1 MKKTLLATAIAG
13 AAAFTAVGAQAAT
26 VYNQDGTK
34 LDIYGNVQLV
44 YAGVKDSD
52 GHSRDEI
59 ADNGS
64 TFGFAAEHVI
74 YNGLIGYAKIEID
87 DFKADEMKVAGRDA
101 GDTAYIGLK
110 GNFGDARIGSYDS
123 LLDDWIQDP
132 ISNNEYFDVSDSNTF
147 KGAPGEDADDASV
160 VAGDPEG
167 DKITYTSPVW
177 GGFQFALGT
186 QYKGDAESENLS
198 DGGEASA
205 FGGLKYTI
213 GGFSIAG
220 VYDDLGIYDIEDQSV
235 SFNTTSVDA
244 VTGEVTTTQQN
255 VTIDD
260 EDLGDQYGVTAQY
273 QWDSLRV
280 AVKYERFESDNDFLK
295 DADYYAIGARYGYG
309 NGMGDV
315 YGSYQYIDF
324 GGSGFSDFDSANDDE
339 NDDDNFNEVVGGVT
353 YNISDAMYTY
363 VEGAW
368 RDRDNDQ
375 GDGYAVGLTYLF

>member
-13 AAAFTAVGAQAAT
+13 AAAFTAVSAQAAT

-44 YAGVKDSD
+44 YAGVKDDD
-52 GHSRDEI
+52 GETRDEI

-110 GNFGDARIGSYDS
+110 GNFGDARVGSYDS

-147 KGAPGEDADDASV
+147 KGAPGDEAGDADV
-160 VAGDPEG
+160 IVGDPEG

-186 QYKGDAESENLS
+186 QYKGDGESENLTDS
-198 DGGEASA
+198 GEASI
-205 FGGLKYTI
+205 FGGLKYTY

-220 VYDDLGIYDIEDQSV
+220 VYDDLGIYDIEDQSFTYIATDV
-235 SFNTTSVDA
+235 DGDSVTNSVETVD
-244 VTGEVTTTQQN
+244 
-255 VTIDD
+255 IDS
-260 EDLGDQYGVTAQY
+260 DLGDQYGVTMQY

-280 AVKYERFESDNDFLK
+280 AVKYERFESDNDLLK
-295 DADYYAIGARYGYG
+295 DADYYAIGARYGYLD
-309 NGMGDV
+309 GMGDV

-339 NDDDNFNEVVGGVT
+339 NDDDNHNEFVAGVT

-363 VEGAW
+363 VEGAV

>member
-13 AAAFTAVGAQAAT
+13 AAAFTAVSAQAAT

-52 GHSRDEI
+52 GHSRDQI

-110 GNFGDARIGSYDS
+110 GNFGDARVGSYDS

-147 KGAPGEDADDASV
+147 KGAPGEDATDDSV

-167 DKITYTSPVW
+167 DKVTYTSPVW

-186 QYKGDAESENLS
+186 QYKGDAESENLTDS
-198 DGGEASA
+198 GEASI
-205 FGGLKYTI
+205 FGGLKYTY

-220 VYDDLGIYDIEDQSV
+220 VYDDLGIYDIDSGNGF
-235 SFNTTSVDA
+235 SYVDDNGDTVDVGDA
-244 VTGEVTTTQQN
+244 
-255 VTIDD
+255 DD
-260 EDLGDQYGVTAQY
+260 LDLGDQYGVTMQY

-280 AVKYERFESDNDFLK
+280 AVKYERFESDNDLLK
-295 DADYYAIGARYGYG
+295 DADYYAIGARYGYL
-309 NGMGDV
+309 NGMGDI
-315 YGSYQYIDF
+315 YGSYQYVDF
-324 GGSGFSDFDSANDDE
+324 GGNGFSDLDTANDDE
-339 NDDDNFNEVVGGVT
+339 NDDDNHNEVVAGVT

-363 VEGAW
+363 VEGAV

>member
-13 AAAFTAVGAQAAT
+13 AAAFTAAGAQAAT

-44 YAGVKDSD
+44 YATQKDD
-52 GHSRDEI
+52 EGERRDEI

-147 KGAPGEDADDASV
+147 KGAPGQEFSDNDV
-160 VAGDPEG
+160 IVGDPEG
-167 DKITYTSPVW
+167 DKVTYTSPVW

-186 QYKGDAESENLS
+186 QYKGDNESENLKDS
-198 DGGEASA
+198 GEASI
-205 FGGLKYTI
+205 FGGLKYTV

-220 VYDDLGIYDIEDQSV
+220 VYDDLGIYDIDSGNGLFV
-235 SFNTTSVDA
+235 VDPD
-244 VTGEVTTTQQN
+244 TGDV
-255 VTIDD
+255 IDAGALD
-260 EDLGDQYGVTAQY
+260 DFDLGDQYGVTAQY

-280 AVKYERFESDNDFLK
+280 AVKYERFESDNDLLR
-295 DADYYAIGARYGYG
+295 DADYYAIGARYGYL

-315 YGSYQYIDF
+315 YGSYQYVDLGGDGF
-324 GGSGFSDFDSANDDE
+324 GDGDFDLSDLPNDED
-339 NDDDNFNEVVGGVT
+339 NDDDNYNEIVAGVT

-368 RDRDNDQ
+368 YDRDANE

>member
-13 AAAFTAVGAQAAT
+13 AAAFTAVSAQAAT

-52 GHSRDEI
+52 GHSRDQI

-110 GNFGDARIGSYDS
+110 GNFGDARVGSYDS

-147 KGAPGEDADDASV
+147 KGAPGEDATDDSV

-167 DKITYTSPVW
+167 DKVTYTSPVW

-186 QYKGDAESENLS
+186 QYKGDAESENLTDS
-198 DGGEASA
+198 GEASI
-205 FGGLKYTI
+205 FGGLKYTY

-220 VYDDLGIYDIEDQSV
+220 VYDDLGIYDIDSGNGF
-235 SFNTTSVDA
+235 SYVDDNGDTVDVGA
-244 VTGEVTTTQQN
+244 A
-255 VTIDD
+255 DD
-260 EDLGDQYGVTAQY
+260 LDLGDQYGVTMQY

-280 AVKYERFESDNDFLK
+280 AVKYERFESDNDLLK
-295 DADYYAIGARYGYG
+295 DADYYAIGARYGYL
-309 NGMGDV
+309 NGMGDI
-315 YGSYQYIDF
+315 YGSYQYVDL

-339 NDDDNFNEVVGGVT
+339 NDDDNLNEVVAGVT

-363 VEGAW
+363 VEGAV

>member
-13 AAAFTAVGAQAAT
+13 AAAFTAVSAQAAT

-52 GHSRDEI
+52 GHSRDQI

-110 GNFGDARIGSYDS
+110 GNFGDARVGSYDS

-147 KGAPGEDADDASV
+147 KGAPGEDATDDSV

-167 DKITYTSPVW
+167 DKVTYTSPVW

-186 QYKGDAESENLS
+186 QYKGDAESENLTDS
-198 DGGEASA
+198 GEASI
-205 FGGLKYTI
+205 FGGLKYTY

-220 VYDDLGIYDIEDQSV
+220 VYDDLGIYDIDSGNGF
-235 SFNTTSVDA
+235 SYVDDNGDTVDVGA
-244 VTGEVTTTQQN
+244 A
-255 VTIDD
+255 DD
-260 EDLGDQYGVTAQY
+260 LDLGDQYGVTMQY

-280 AVKYERFESDNDFLK
+280 AVKYERFESDNDLLK
-295 DADYYAIGARYGYG
+295 DADYYAIGARYGYL
-309 NGMGDV
+309 NGMGDI
-315 YGSYQYIDF
+315 YGSYQYVDF
-324 GGSGFSDFDSANDDE
+324 GGNGFSDLDTANDDE
-339 NDDDNFNEVVGGVT
+339 NDDDNHNEVVAGVT

-363 VEGAW
+363 VEGAV

>member
-13 AAAFTAVGAQAAT
+13 AAAFTAVSAQAAT

-52 GHSRDEI
+52 GHSRDQI

-110 GNFGDARIGSYDS
+110 GNFGDARVGSYDS

-147 KGAPGEDADDASV
+147 KGAPGEDATDDSV

-167 DKITYTSPVW
+167 DKVTYTSPVW

-186 QYKGDAESENLS
+186 QYKGDAESENLTDS
-198 DGGEASA
+198 GEASI
-205 FGGLKYTI
+205 FGGLKYTY

-220 VYDDLGIYDIEDQSV
+220 VYDDLGIYDIDSGNGF
-235 SFNTTSVDA
+235 SYVDDNGDTVDVGA
-244 VTGEVTTTQQN
+244 A
-255 VTIDD
+255 DD
-260 EDLGDQYGVTAQY
+260 LDLGDQYGVTMQY

-280 AVKYERFESDNDFLK
+280 AVKYERFESDNDLLK
-295 DADYYAIGARYGYG
+295 DADYYAIGARYGYL
-309 NGMGDV
+309 NGMGDI
-315 YGSYQYIDF
+315 YGSYQYIDL
-324 GGSGFSDFDSANDDE
+324 GGSGFSDLDSANDDE
-339 NDDDNFNEVVGGVT
+339 NDDDNFNEVVAGVT

-363 VEGAW
+363 VEGAV

>member
-13 AAAFTAVGAQAAT
+13 AAAFTAVSAQAAT

-52 GHSRDEI
+52 GHSRDQI

-147 KGAPGEDADDASV
+147 KGAPGQEANDEDV

-177 GGFQFALGT
+177 GGFQFAVGT
-186 QYKGDAESENLS
+186 QYKGDAESELLQ
-198 DGGEASA
+198 DGGEASI
-205 FGGLKYTI
+205 FGGLKYTY
-213 GGFSIAG
+213 GGFSVAG
-220 VYDDLGIYDIEDQSV
+220 VYDDLGIYDLERG
-235 SFNTTSVDA
+235 TYPRGA
-244 VTGEVTTTQQN
+244 TGDD
-255 VTIDD
+255 IKFDIADD
-260 EDLGDQYGVTAQY
+260 EDLGDQYGVTMQY

-280 AVKYERFESDNDFLK
+280 AVKYERFESDNDLLK
-295 DADYYAIGARYGYG
+295 DADYYAIGARYGYL
-309 NGMGDV
+309 NGMGDI
-315 YGSYQYIDF
+315 YGSYQYVDF
-324 GGSGFSDFDSANDDE
+324 GGNGFSDLDTANDDE
-339 NDDDNFNEVVGGVT
+339 NDDDNHNEVVAGVT

-363 VEGAW
+363 VEGAV

>member
-13 AAAFTAVGAQAAT
+13 AAAFTAVSAQAAT

-52 GHSRDEI
+52 GHSRDQI

-110 GNFGDARIGSYDS
+110 GNFGDARVGSYDS

-147 KGAPGEDADDASV
+147 KGAPGQEFSDNDV
-160 VAGDPEG
+160 IVGDPEG
-167 DKITYTSPVW
+167 DKVTYTSPVW

-186 QYKGDAESENLS
+186 QYKGDNESENLKDS
-198 DGGEASA
+198 GEASI
-205 FGGLKYTI
+205 FGGLKYTV

-220 VYDDLGIYDIEDQSV
+220 VYDDLGIYDIDSGNGLFV
-235 SFNTTSVDA
+235 VDPD
-244 VTGEVTTTQQN
+244 TGDV
-255 VTIDD
+255 IDAGALD
-260 EDLGDQYGVTAQY
+260 DFDLGDQYGVTAQY

-280 AVKYERFESDNDFLK
+280 AVKYERFESDNDLLR
-295 DADYYAIGARYGYG
+295 DADYYAIGARYGYL

-315 YGSYQYIDF
+315 YGSYQYVDLGGDGF
-324 GGSGFSDFDSANDDE
+324 GDGDFDLSDLPNDED
-339 NDDDNFNEVVGGVT
+339 NDDDNYNEIVAGVT

-368 RDRDNDQ
+368 YDRDANE

>member
-13 AAAFTAVGAQAAT
+13 AAAFTAVSAQAAT

-44 YAGVKDSD
+44 YAGVKDED
-52 GHSRDEI
+52 GHSRDQI

-110 GNFGDARIGSYDS
+110 GNFGDARVGSYDS

-147 KGAPGEDADDASV
+147 KGAPGEDATDDSV

-167 DKITYTSPVW
+167 DKVTYTSPVW

-186 QYKGDAESENLS
+186 QYKGDAESENLTDS
-198 DGGEASA
+198 GEASI
-205 FGGLKYTI
+205 FGGLKYTY

-220 VYDDLGIYDIEDQSV
+220 VYDDLGIYDIDSGNGF
-235 SFNTTSVDA
+235 SYVDDNGDTVDVGA
-244 VTGEVTTTQQN
+244 A
-255 VTIDD
+255 DD
-260 EDLGDQYGVTAQY
+260 LDLGDQYGVTMQY

-280 AVKYERFESDNDFLK
+280 AVKYERFESDNDLLK
-295 DADYYAIGARYGYG
+295 DADYYAIGARYGYL
-309 NGMGDV
+309 NGMGDI
-315 YGSYQYIDF
+315 YGSYQYVDF
-324 GGSGFSDFDSANDDE
+324 GGNGFSDLDTANDDE
-339 NDDDNFNEVVGGVT
+339 NDDDNHNEVVAGVT

-363 VEGAW
+363 VEGAV

>member
-13 AAAFTAVGAQAAT
+13 AAAFTAAGAQAAT

-34 LDIYGNVQLV
+34 LDIYGNVQIV
-44 YAGVKDSD
+44 YAGVKDED

-186 QYKGDAESENLS
+186 QYKGDAENENLT
-198 DGGEASA
+198 DGGEASI

-213 GGFSIAG
+213 GGFSVAG

-235 SFNTTSVDA
+235 SYLSTDVAADGT
-244 VTGEVTTTQQN
+244 VTTTQNN

-260 EDLGDQYGVTAQY
+260 EDLGDQYGVTMQY

-295 DADYYAIGARYGYG
+295 DADYYAIGARYGYL
-309 NGMGDV
+309 NGMGDI
-315 YGSYQYIDF
+315 YGSYQYIDL

-339 NDDDNFNEVVGGVT
+339 NDDDNFNEVVAGVT

-363 VEGAW
+363 VEGAV

>member
-13 AAAFTAVGAQAAT
+13 AAAFTAAGAQAAT

-52 GHSRDEI
+52 GHSRDQI

-147 KGAPGEDADDASV
+147 KGAPGQEFSDNDV
-160 VAGDPEG
+160 IVGDPEG
-167 DKITYTSPVW
+167 DKVTYTSPVW

-186 QYKGDAESENLS
+186 QYKGDNESENLKDS
-198 DGGEASA
+198 GEASI
-205 FGGLKYTI
+205 FGGLKYTV

-220 VYDDLGIYDIEDQSV
+220 VYDDLGIYDIDSGNGLFV
-235 SFNTTSVDA
+235 VDPD
-244 VTGEVTTTQQN
+244 TGDV
-255 VTIDD
+255 IDAGALD
-260 EDLGDQYGVTAQY
+260 DFDLGDQYGVTAQY

-280 AVKYERFESDNDFLK
+280 AVKYERFESDNDLLR
-295 DADYYAIGARYGYG
+295 DADYYAIGARYGYL

-315 YGSYQYIDF
+315 YGSYQYVDLGGDGF
-324 GGSGFSDFDSANDDE
+324 GDGDFDLSDLPNDED
-339 NDDDNFNEVVGGVT
+339 NDDDNYNEIVAGVT

-368 RDRDNDQ
+368 YDRDANE

>member
-13 AAAFTAVGAQAAT
+13 AAAFTAAGAQAAT

-34 LDIYGNVQLV
+34 LDIYGNVQIV
-44 YAGVKDSD
+44 YAGVKDED

-186 QYKGDAESENLS
+186 QYKGDAENENLT
-198 DGGEASA
+198 DGGEASI

-213 GGFSIAG
+213 GGFSVAG

-235 SFNTTSVDA
+235 SYLSTDVAADGT
-244 VTGEVTTTQQN
+244 VTTTQNN

-260 EDLGDQYGVTAQY
+260 EDLGDQYGVTMQY

-295 DADYYAIGARYGYG
+295 DADYYAIGARYGYL
-309 NGMGDV
+309 NGMGDI
-315 YGSYQYIDF
+315 YGSYQYVDF
-324 GGSGFSDFDSANDDE
+324 GGNGFSDLDTANDDE
-339 NDDDNFNEVVGGVT
+339 NDDGK
-353 YNISDAMYTY
+353 
-363 VEGAW
+363 
-368 RDRDNDQ
+368 
-375 GDGYAVGLTYLF
+375 GDL